1 MVSNSINNEDLKMVS
16 KYKWSVLLLQCVMVG
31 CATHTVTSGRVAIR
45 DDRAVV
51 EARFSDRDRAAI
63 MQHYLAAK
71 PKKTPP
77 GLAKREQLPPG
88 FMKRGTLPP
97 GLQGRSLPRELEAR
111 LTVLPG
117 THVRVIIGRDIVLMQ
132 RDTRVALDI
141 LYGVAE

>member
-1 MVSNSINNEDLKMVS
+1 MS
-16 KYKWSVLLLQCVMVG
+16 KYRWVMFLVLLVMMG
-31 CATHTVTSGRVAIR
+31 CATHTVTSGRVVLR
-45 DDRAVV
+45 DDRAVAD
-51 EARFSDRDRAAI
+51 ARFSDRDRAAI
-63 MQHYLAAK
+63 TQHYLAAK

-88 FMKRGTLPP
+88 LMKRGTLPP

-111 LTVLPG
+111 LTVLPA

-141 LYGVAE
+141 LYGIAD